1 MIRSMNKADLD
12 TVIKIWFTANISA
25 HAFIPAEYWKKH
37 YASVKEMISQAEVYV
52 WENEEG
58 IQGFVGL
65 SGDYIAGIFVCEET
79 RSRGIGKELLDFVK
93 ESRRNLT
100 LHVYAKNKRAV
111 RFYKRENFTVLSEQT
126 DKATGEKEYSMT
138 WQTEKIRKIQ
148 KREKGDCGKDAV
160 KAKNVQE

>member
-12 TVIKIWFTANISA
+12 TVIKIWLTANISA

-111 RFYKRENFTVLSEQT
+111 RFYKRENFRVLSEQT

-138 WQTEKIRKIQ
+138 WQAEKIRRA
-148 KREKGDCGKDAV
+148 RE
-160 KAKNVQE
+160 